1 MSSTSDVFT
10 ADEIARASGVPRE
23 AVDTLIASGDLRAL
37 PGTLLFSGADAVRA
51 GRQAREVAQRLA
63 EERCR
68 VEPALFAMA
77 AHLPAWLGQR
87 RAIPTYAAWCAQAAL
102 VLLMVWVAS
111 RPTQTA
117 SVAPAAPPARMVF
130 LALPGPGGGGGG
142 GGLKNPLPAP
152 RLEHVARRAA
162 TPVPVASPKPV
173 LLTARRMEVK
183 PPEPLPAPRP
193 DPPPRAQEP
202 LASRVLIAPVAA
214 SGRERQRAGEI
225 DAVERRDDS
234 LGSGTGGGAG
244 AGRGLGNG
252 PGVGAGIGPGLG
264 GGTGGGPY
272 RAGSGVEAP
281 RLLKEVKAIYT
292 DDARR
297 RGITGDVD
305 LEIVVRSDGT
315 VGNVRVL
322 RGLEAGLDERAIAAV
337 REWRFAPAK
346 RQGVPVDVIVEVSV
360 EFMLR

>member
-1 MSSTSDVFT
+1 VSSTPDVFT

-23 AVDTLIASGDLRAL
+23 AVEALIASGDLRTQ
-37 PGTLLFSGADAVRA
+37 PGTPFFSGADAVRA
-51 GRQAREVAQRLA
+51 GRQARKVAQRLA
-63 EERCR
+63 DERCR
-68 VEPALFAMA
+68 IEPDLFTMA

-111 RPTQTA
+111 RPAATA
-117 SVAPAAPPARMVF
+117 SVVTAPPSRMVF

-142 GGLKNPLPAP
+142 GGLENPLPAP
-152 RLEHVARRAA
+152 RLEHVNRRLA
-162 TPVPVASPKPV
+162 TPVPVASAKPV
-173 LLTARRMEVK
+173 LLTARRVEMK
-183 PPEPLPAPRP
+183 PPEPPPAPRP
-193 DPPPRAQEP
+193 DPQPRAQEP
-202 LASRVLIAPVAA
+202 LAARVLIAPVAA
-214 SGRERQRAGEI
+214 SGRERQRDGEI
-225 DAVERRDDS
+225 DAVDRRDDS
-234 LGSGTGGGAG
+234 LGAGTGGGAG

-315 VGNVRVL
+315 VGDVRVL
-322 RGLEAGLDERAIAAV
+322 RGLEAGLDQRAMTAV
-337 REWRFAPAK
+337 REWRFAPAR

>member
-1 MSSTSDVFT
+1 M
-10 ADEIARASGVPRE
+10 
-23 AVDTLIASGDLRAL
+23 
-37 PGTLLFSGADAVRA
+37 
-51 GRQAREVAQRLA
+51 
-63 EERCR
+63 
-68 VEPALFAMA
+68 
-77 AHLPAWLGQR
+77 
-87 RAIPTYAAWCAQAAL
+87 
-102 VLLMVWVAS
+102 
-111 RPTQTA
+111 
-117 SVAPAAPPARMVF
+117 
-130 LALPGPGGGGGG
+130 
-142 GGLKNPLPAP
+142 
-152 RLEHVARRAA
+152 
-162 TPVPVASPKPV
+162 
-173 LLTARRMEVK
+173 K

-202 LASRVLIAPVAA
+202 LAARVLIAPVAA
-214 SGRERQRAGEI
+214 SGRERQRDGEI
-225 DAVERRDDS
+225 DAPDRRDDS
-234 LGSGTGGGAG
+234 LGAGTGGGAG

-297 RGITGDVD
+297 RGIIGDVD

-315 VGNVRVL
+315 VGDVRVL
-322 RGLEAGLDERAIAAV
+322 RGLEAGLDQRAMTAV
-337 REWRFAPAK
+337 REWRFAPAR